1 MKTPQAV
8 GSISGTPYYHWTPDD
23 LDGNWFSWMKA
34 CGKSMTNAI
43 APTAIE
49 LSNAAVDENKPPSWI
64 GSLNANGQKPV
75 AFRLKHGAADNNLF
89 TIEGNELM
97 TASSFDFESRS
108 RYSVSVEAYC
118 KSGSVVKTFVITVRD
133 VAEPRPDSTDNSK
146 HNK

>member
-1 MKTPQAV
+1 
-8 GSISGTPYYHWTPDD
+8 
-23 LDGNWFSWMKA
+23 MKA

-75 AFRLKHGAADNNLF
+75 AFRLPRDAADNNLF

-97 TASSFDFESRS
+97 TASSFDFETKS

-118 KSGSVVKTFVITVRD
+118 KSGSVVKTFVITVRN
-133 VAEPRPDSTDNSK
+133 VAEPQSDSTNN
-146 HNK
+146 NKDKK